1 MANGFVRPPE
11 LESSVV
17 AKLILAVFSFKEVE
31 ESSVKQLP
39 SYEDRNYYLTG
50 VTEGV
55 TNCGS
60 RDGEFVLKISNSL
73 MDIELKMGLNAVV
86 SHLYQQGFECP
97 QPLSSRNGKGVEML
111 SKEQLLAGDP
121 GASEGEGPKFC
132 VQLLMFILGKTLDSV
147 PFTPRLAYEA
157 GRYVGGMDAVHILQV
172 QYTSCKLGGSYKLKS
187 AISAL
192 ICQYSL
198 ALSQNC
204 YRKLW
209 V

>member
-11 LESSVV
+11 LESSIV
-17 AKLILAVFSFKEVE
+17 AKLILAVFPFEEVE

-50 VTEGV
+50 VIEDV

-60 RDGEFVLKISNSL
+60 RDGNREREFVMKISNSL
-73 MDIELKMGLNAVV
+73 MDIELKKGHNDLM
-86 SHLYQQGFECP
+86 SHLHQQGFECP

-121 GASEGEGPKFC
+121 GTSEGEGPKFC
-132 VQLLMFILGKTLDSV
+132 VQALTFIPGKTMENI

-157 GRYVGGMDAVHILQV
+157 GRYVGSIDAALQV
-172 QYTSCKLGGSYKLKS
+172 QYSCKGA
-187 AISAL
+187 AI
-192 ICQYSL
+192 
-198 ALSQNC
+198 N
-204 YRKLW
+204 
-209 V
+209 

>member
-50 VTEGV
+50 LTEDV
-55 TNCGS
+55 TNRGR

-73 MDIELKMGLNAVV
+73 MDIELKKGHNDLM
-86 SHLYQQGFECP
+86 SYLYQQGFECP
-97 QPLSSRNGKGVEML
+97 QPLSSRNGKGVEIL
-111 SKEQLLAGDP
+111 SKKQLLAGDP

-132 VQLLMFILGKTLDSV
+132 VQLLTFIPGKTMEGI

-157 GRYVGGMDAVHILQV
+157 GRYVGSVDAVLQV
-172 QYTSCKLGGSYKLKS
+172 YYTSTVFLHLQAVFPK
-187 AISAL
+187 IT
-192 ICQYSL
+192 SL
-198 ALSQNC
+198 
-204 YRKLW
+204 
-209 V
+209 

>member
-17 AKLILAVFSFKEVE
+17 TKLILAIFSFKEVE

-55 TNCGS
+55 TNCGR

-73 MDIELKMGLNAVV
+73 MDIELKKGLNAVV

-97 QPLSSRNGKGVEML
+97 QPLSSRNGKGIEML

-132 VQLLMFILGKTLDSV
+132 VQLLTFIPGKTMESI

-157 GRYVGGMDAVHILQV
+157 GRYVGSIDAALQV
-172 QYTSCKLGGSYKLKS
+172 LL
-187 AISAL
+187 L
-192 ICQYSL
+192 
-198 ALSQNC
+198 
-204 YRKLW
+204 
-209 V
+209 

>member
-132 VQLLMFILGKTLDSV
+132 VQLLTFIPGKTLESI

-157 GRYVGGMDAVHILQV
+157 GRYVGSIDAALQV
-172 QYTSCKLGGSYKLKS
+172 LL
-187 AISAL
+187 L
-192 ICQYSL
+192 
-198 ALSQNC
+198 
-204 YRKLW
+204 
-209 V
+209 